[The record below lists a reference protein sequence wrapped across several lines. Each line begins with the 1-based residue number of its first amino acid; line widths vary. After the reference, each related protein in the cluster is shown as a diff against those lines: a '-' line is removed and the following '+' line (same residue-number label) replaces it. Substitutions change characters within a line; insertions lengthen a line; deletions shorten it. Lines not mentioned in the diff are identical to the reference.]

1 MPLLMFFNEL
11 PCAEPRPRE
20 QVDTAMGVFVRLLN
34 RVSQLRNDAVLVS
47 GAYLK
52 DMELAPG
59 YYFAD
64 WAHQPRHVDLARAIR
79 SLRQRAPFSDVLP
92 SGAGEGVDYFWEG
105 RLARALGAA
114 HLLEG
119 LLVSV
124 LVDGRWDVSWVRAD
138 RQILVELD
146 DGGVD
151 VRDADPVDV
160 RHAATAEHIASHE
173 DWIKRYGLPDL
184 RHGDEIW
191 VTREALYPSLQFLPN
206 VQRQLHDLTWEW
218 VVPVAMELRRIDD
231 AIADW
236 NPSIRPLPIWRSLVT
251 PEHEMR
257 KRLCRFT
264 DLDGVGRIFDW
275 HGRFTPGKGRIY
287 FRLIAEERKARIAY
301 IGSKL

>member
-11 PCAEPRPRE
+11 PCSEPHPRE
-20 QVDTAMGVFVRLLN
+20 RVDSAMGVFVRLLN
-34 RVSQLRNDAVLVS
+34 RISRLRNDAVLVS
-47 GAYLK
+47 VAYLR

-92 SGAGEGVDYFWEG
+92 LGVGEGVEYFWEG
-105 RLARALGAA
+105 CPALALGAA

-124 LVDGRWDVSWVRAD
+124 LVDDRWNVSWVRAD

-160 RHAATAEHIASHE
+160 RHAATAEHLTSHG
-173 DWIKRYGLPDL
+173 DWIKQYGLPDL

-191 VTREALYPSLQFLPN
+191 AAREALYPNLQFLPN
-206 VQRQLHDLTWEW
+206 VQRQLHNVTWEW
-218 VVPVAMELRRIDD
+218 VVPVALELRRIDD

-236 NPSIRPLPIWRSLVT
+236 NPQIRPLPIWRSLVT

-257 KRLCRFT
+257 KQLCRFT
-264 DLDGVGRIFDW
+264 DVDGVERVFDW
-275 HGRFTPGKGRIY
+275 HGRFTPGKGRIH

>member
-1 MPLLMFFNEL
+1 MVFNEL
-11 PCAEPRPRE
+11 PCSEPHPLE
-20 QVDTAMGVFVRLLN
+20 LVDTAMGVFVRLLD
-34 RVSQLRNDAVLVS
+34 RVSRLRNDAVLVS

-64 WAHQPRHVDLARAIR
+64 WAHQPRHIDLARAIR

-92 SGAGEGVDYFWEG
+92 PGAGEGVDYFWEG
-105 RLARALGAA
+105 RPARALGAA

-124 LVDGRWDVSWVRAD
+124 LVDDRWDVSWVRAD

-146 DGGVD
+146 DGEAD

-160 RHAATAEHIASHE
+160 RHAATAEHLKSHE
-173 DWIKRYGLPDL
+173 DWIKQYGLPDL

-191 VTREALYPSLQFLPN
+191 DIRQALYPNLQFLPN
-206 VQRQLHDLTWEW
+206 VRRQLHDLTWEW
-218 VVPVAMELRRIDD
+218 VVPVALELRRIDD

-236 NPSIRPLPIWRSLVT
+236 NPQIRPLPIWRSLVT

-257 KRLCRFT
+257 KQLTRFT
-264 DLDGVGRIFDW
+264 DLDGVERVFDW
-275 HGRFTPGKGRIY
+275 HGRFTPGKGRIH

-301 IGSKL
+301 IGSHL

>member
-1 MPLLMFFNEL
+1 MFFNEL
-11 PCAEPRPRE
+11 PCSAPHPRE
-20 QVDTAMGVFVRLLN
+20 QIDIAMGMFVRLLN
-34 RVSQLRNDAVLVS
+34 RVSRLRSDAVLVS
-47 GAYLK
+47 AAHLK

-92 SGAGEGVDYFWEG
+92 PGAGEGVDYFWEG
-105 RLARALGAA
+105 RPARALGAA

-124 LVDGRWDVSWVRAD
+124 LVDDRWDVPWVRAG

-146 DGGVD
+146 NGDAD

-160 RHAATAEHIASHE
+160 RHAATPEHLTSHE
-173 DWIKRYGLPDL
+173 EWIKQYGLPDL

-191 VTREALYPSLQFLPN
+191 DIRMALYPNLQFLPD
-206 VQRQLHDLTWEW
+206 VQRQLHDLAWEW
-218 VVPVAMELRRIDD
+218 VVPVALELRRIDD
-231 AIADW
+231 AVADW
-236 NPSIRPLPIWRSLVT
+236 DPRVRPLPIWRSLVT

-257 KRLCRFT
+257 KLLYRFT
-264 DLDGVGRIFDW
+264 DVDGVERVFDW
-275 HGRFTPGKGRIY
+275 HGRFTPGKGRIH
-287 FRLIAEERKARIAY
+287 FRLVSEERKARIAN
-301 IGSKL
+301 IGAKR

>member
-1 MPLLMFFNEL
+1 MMFLNEL
-11 PCAEPRPRE
+11 PFSEPHPRE
-20 QVDTAMGVFVRLLN
+20 RVDTAMGVFVRLLN
-34 RVSQLRNDAVLVS
+34 RVSRLRNDAVLVS

-92 SGAGEGVDYFWEG
+92 PGAGEGVDYYWEG
-105 RLARALGAA
+105 RPARALGAA
-114 HLLEG
+114 DLLEG

-124 LVDGRWDVSWVRAD
+124 LVDDRWDVSWVRAD

-146 DGGVD
+146 DGEAD
-151 VRDADPVDV
+151 IRDADPVDV
-160 RHAATAEHIASHE
+160 RHAATAEHLTSHE
-173 DWIKRYGLPDL
+173 DWIRRYGLPDL

-191 VTREALYPSLQFLPN
+191 DIREALYPNLQFLPS
-206 VQRQLHDLTWEW
+206 VQRQLHGLTWEW
-218 VVPVAMELRRIDD
+218 VVPVALELRRIDD
-231 AIADW
+231 ATADW
-236 NPSIRPLPIWRSLVT
+236 NPQLRPVPIWRSLVT

-257 KRLCRFT
+257 KQLCWFT
-264 DLDGVGRIFDW
+264 DLDEVERVFDW

-287 FRLIAEERKARIAY
+287 FRLIPEDRKARIAY

>member
-1 MPLLMFFNEL
+1 MFFNEL
-11 PCAEPRPRE
+11 SCSEPHPRE

-34 RVSQLRNDAVLVS
+34 RVSRLRNDAVLVS
-47 GAYLK
+47 GAHLK
-52 DMELAPG
+52 DTELAPG

-92 SGAGEGVDYFWEG
+92 PGAGEGVDYFWEG
-105 RLARALGAA
+105 HPARAVGAA

-119 LLVSV
+119 LLVSL
-124 LVDGRWDVSWVRAD
+124 LVDDRWNVSWVRAD

-146 DGGVD
+146 GGEAD
-151 VRDADPVDV
+151 VRDAGPVDI
-160 RHAATAEHIASHE
+160 RHAATEEHLTSHE
-173 DWIKRYGLPDL
+173 AWIRQYGLPDL

-191 VTREALYPSLQFLPN
+191 KIREALYPNLQFLPD

-218 VVPVAMELRRIDD
+218 VVPVALELRRIDD
-231 AIADW
+231 AIGDW
-236 NPSIRPLPIWRSLVT
+236 DPQMRPLPVWRSRVT

-257 KRLCRFT
+257 KHLCRFT
-264 DLDGVGRIFDW
+264 DLDGVVRVFDW
-275 HGRFTPGKGRIY
+275 HGRFTPGKGRIH
-287 FRLIAEERKARIAY
+287 FRLITEERKARIAY

>member
-1 MPLLMFFNEL
+1 MFFNEL
-11 PCAEPRPRE
+11 SCAEPHSRE
-20 QVDTAMGVFVRLLN
+20 RIDTGMGVFVRLLN
-34 RVSQLRNDAVLVS
+34 RVSRLRNDAVLVS

-92 SGAGEGVDYFWEG
+92 PGAGEGVDYFWEG
-105 RLARALGAA
+105 RPARALGAA

-124 LVDGRWDVSWVRAD
+124 LVDERWNVSWVRAD

-146 DGGVD
+146 DGEVD

-160 RHAATAEHIASHE
+160 RHAATAEHLESHE
-173 DWIKRYGLPDL
+173 DWIKQYGLPDL

-191 VTREALYPSLQFLPN
+191 DIREALYPNLQFLPN
-206 VQRQLHDLTWEW
+206 VRRQLHGLAWEW
-218 VVPVAMELRRIDD
+218 VVPVALELRRIDD

-236 NPSIRPLPIWRSLVT
+236 NPQIRPLPIWRSLVT

-257 KRLCRFT
+257 KQLCRFT
-264 DLDGVGRIFDW
+264 DLDGLERIFDW

-287 FRLIAEERKARIAY
+287 FRLIAEERKARIAH

>member
-1 MPLLMFFNEL
+1 VFFNEL
-11 PCAEPRPRE
+11 PCAEPHLRE
-20 QVDTAMGVFVRLLN
+20 QVDTAMDVFVRLLKSIS
-34 RVSQLRNDAVLVS
+34 RLRNDTVLIS
-47 GAYLK
+47 GAYLT

-64 WAHQPRHVDLARAIR
+64 WAHQPSHVDLARAIR

-92 SGAGEGVDYFWEG
+92 PGAGEGVEYFWE
-105 RLARALGAA
+105 ARPAQALGAA
-114 HLLEG
+114 HLMNG

-124 LVDGRWDVSWVRAD
+124 LVDERWDVSWVRAH

-146 DGGVD
+146 DGEVD

-160 RHAATAEHIASHE
+160 RHAATPDNLTSHE
-173 DWIKRYGLPDL
+173 DWIKQYGLPDL

-191 VTREALYPSLQFLPN
+191 AARDALYPNLQFLPS
-206 VQRQLHDLTWEW
+206 VQRQLHHLNWEW
-218 VVPVAMELRRIDD
+218 VVPVALELRRIDD

-236 NPSIRPLPIWRSLVT
+236 NPQIRPLPIWRSLVT

-257 KRLCRFT
+257 KHLCGFT
-264 DLDGVGRIFDW
+264 DVDGVERIFDW
-275 HGRFTPGKGRIY
+275 HGRFTPGKGRIH
-287 FRLIAEERKARIAY
+287 FRLIAEERKARIAH